1 MGKSRSLSSIIR
13 RTSTL
18 LAAALMICIGT
29 TSMVAN
35 ATSNDIAS
43 SSVNAQSGCG
53 VRVYMTASGGTGFDA
68 TADANVKTSL
78 ETGTDL
84 CITIGVQYF
93 NLSTVSGSL
102 NTTNY
107 DVIYVQG
114 QNNWGG
120 SSISAFGANDYQ
132 VLDDFLMAGGGVVV
146 AEWIMWD
153 LCVSGNSGGWPG
165 IAAIMPVTIRSGCA
179 YESNQN
185 VRFYRWGRPTSPL
198 IDTGV
203 ASDFIFVPQDYAG
216 SLSVFDLRS
225 GATPYYWA
233 TWDTNVNN
241 VPPAVD
247 PANLPAAGGLGMA
260 GWVPAGKVGRVFA
273 FATTNGNLELTDTSA
288 GNSFRRLLVNS
299 LGWSGSVGGSV
310 NPDAVAVSTSTGS
323 NVSTQALTT
332 SRISGT
338 VLYSISAGSLPAG
351 LTLNSSTGQI
361 TGTPSQTGTFTV
373 TIRATGSQSGQAEAT
388 MTFTISAGQ
397 TTSSSST
404 STSSTTS
411 TTVAQSST
419 TSSTT
424 STTSTTVAQV
434 GSASASS
441 TTVSGQN
448 LPTTGSAPASPSMF
462 GALLTLVGVLLMVA
476 RRRLLIR

>member
-1 MGKSRSLSSIIR
+1 MSKSESLISIIR

-18 LAAALMICIGT
+18 LVAALMICIGT

-35 ATSNDIAS
+35 ATSDEIAS

-53 VRVYMTASGGTGFDA
+53 VRVYMTASGGSASDA
-68 TADANVKTSL
+68 TADTNVKTSL
-78 ETGTDL
+78 ETGTNL

-93 NLSTVSGSL
+93 DLSTVSGSV

-114 QNNWGG
+114 QNNWSG
-120 SSISAFGANDYQ
+120 SAISAFGANDYQ

-165 IAAIMPVTIRSGCA
+165 IATIMPVTIRSGCA

-247 PANLPAAGGLGMA
+247 PANLPAAGGIGMA
-260 GWVPAGKVGRVFA
+260 GWVPSGKVGRVFA

-288 GNSFRRLLVNS
+288 SNSFRRLLANA

-310 NPDAVAVSTSTGS
+310 NPDAVAVSANAGS

-338 VLYSISAGSLPAG
+338 IVYSISAGTLPTG
-351 LTLNSSTGQI
+351 LSLNSSNGQI
-361 TGTPSQTGTFTV
+361 TGTPSQSGTFTV
-373 TIRATGSQSGQAEAT
+373 TIQATGSQAGQAEAT
-388 MTFTISAGQ
+388 MTFTIAASQ
-397 TTSSSST
+397 TSSSSSS

-411 TTVAQSST
+411 TTVAQSPST
-419 TSSTT
+419 S
-424 STTSTTVAQV
+424 STTSTTVAQAS
-434 GSASASS
+434 SASASS
-441 TTVSGQN
+441 TTVSGQS
-448 LPTTGSAPASPSMF
+448 LPTTGSAPVSPTVY
-462 GALLTLVGVLLMVA
+462 GALLTLAGVLLLIA
-476 RRRLLIR
+476 RRRLLIG